1 MPGGARFVE
10 GSTCETKFDV
20 EARESNNTRQTWL
33 FSRRGMQSGTLWV
46 KQDRT
51 PTGGIDVSDDL
62 DFFLGCWC
70 VGDWMEPWEERILG
84 FSLVESRLE

>member
-33 FSRRGMQSGTLWV
+33 FSRGCMQSGTLWV

-62 DFFLGCWC
+62 DFFWVVC
-70 VGDWMEPWEERILG
+70 VLEIGWSRGKKEFWV
-84 FSLVESRLE
+84 LVWWKRRLE